1 MVVTNHPDSG
11 TQGNDWALD
20 NYTATLHLNGAGV
33 VSNTLCPGIG
43 SFTGSSATSSRAP
56 SPNQGHFTTQVGQAV
71 PGTGSLNGSPAPTIG
86 TAVTG
91 GMHGTLPYVF
101 YANVPLSA
109 FSASNAPAS
118 DDGSLPGPHPHMGT
132 WPEQYAPAGTQ
143 FWDSNGA
150 TAGAEYLGTS
160 PDVQL
165 LLHRC
170 PRQRPGLPERERPLD
185 RLLRTDQQQRL
196 RSRGRQ
202 HPRTRRGALL
212 TASPNFRQ
220 ACRFGLCG
228 GRWPG
233 LHRRAEG
240 PASGSGAG
248 SGPACSTASSPA
260 PALTSHP
267 SVTPQI
273 RMFRVAE
280 VGSGVGG
287 FSLTPRRSTPAAA
300 AADNDRP

>member
-1 MVVTNHPDSG
+1 MRKARIAALVAAPLMMAAVVGTVVQSSPAGATTGGFTASMVVTNHPDSG

-43 SFTGSSATSSRAP
+43 SFTGSCHKFTGTITD
-56 SPNQGHFTTQVGQAV
+56 QGHFTTQVGQAV

-91 GMHGTLPYVF
+91 GMHGNLPYVF

-160 PDVQL
+160 TFNFSYTAALGSDPA
-165 LLHRC
+165 C
-170 PRQRPGLPERERPLD
+170 PNV
-185 RLLRTDQQQRL
+185 
-196 RSRGRQ
+196 S
-202 HPRTRRGALL
+202 
-212 TASPNFRQ
+212 
-220 ACRFGLCG
+220 
-228 GRWPG
+228 GRWIDSSAPTSN
-233 LHRRAEG
+233 
-240 PASGSGAG
+240 SGSAPGAG
-248 SGPACSTASSPA
+248 NILA
-260 PALTSHP
+260 PD
-267 SVTPQI
+267 
-273 RMFRVAE
+273 
-280 VGSGVGG
+280 
-287 FSLTPRRSTPAAA
+287 AAHC
-300 AADNDRP
+300 